1 MFLLLY
7 LLFLTL
13 TNTAIGCILAVELGY
28 GPPSLRETVGLLD
41 NWTGLADR
49 IRRYG
54 NLPLS
59 LLQRIRAILG
69 AVQLKKG
76 QVTGS
81 VHHSEVPSHPV
92 LVEKTVAAPLPK
104 GLPPTPS
111 APPTVP
117 QPKINVEEMLQ
128 AVAKANLADLLLDD
142 SDDLVRVA
150 PLQEL
155 FDEDLVSALSEHGT
169 ESWLMSEKHVETSI
183 LKLNVVMMKSGR
195 FSAEL
200 DSRLR
205 GMLGAVS
212 ESFAKKSLNEL
223 RDDCKNYLE
232 AQAEVTE
239 KIQKRLTEFGELAYL
254 AEEIELANMEQ
265 SAQIETTMSNLDHLD
280 LSNPEMAAQ
289 KLIKELSKLRTA
301 RHRLRDQQERAF
313 LTVARYEHRMETINN
328 QLFLDE
334 GTGLR
339 GRIGIEA
346 TLYDWWKQKR
356 HQSRQICCALVDFVD
371 FSRINDEYGITV
383 GDKVIKY
390 FGGCLEKNFTVHDL
404 TGIYGG
410 NCFFIATVNMGLRK
424 TLTEVEKVRQQLERT
439 QFILKGGEQQFILNA
454 TCSLTEVLPSQLDT
468 EVLKILEKV
477 LQTAK
482 SSGGNQTFFW
492 DGSSLNPE
500 AEKVSSPDFGT
511 EYLTVDLDTI

>member
-1 MFLLLY
+1 MFLLY

-13 TNTAIGCILAVELGY
+13 TNTAIGCVLAVELGY
-28 GPPSLRETVGLLD
+28 GPPSLRETVLLLG
-41 NWTGLADR
+41 NLTGFVDR
-49 IRRYG
+49 IRGYEQR
-54 NLPLS
+54 LRS
-59 LLQRIRAILG
+59 LLQRIRAIFEHFRSR
-69 AVQLKKG
+69 KG
-76 QVTGS
+76 EEMET
-81 VHHSEVPSHPV
+81 VHRAEMPIDPA
-92 LVEKTVAAPLPK
+92 LVEKAVAAPLPK
-104 GLPPTPS
+104 SPLPAPPI
-111 APPTVP
+111 PPTVS
-117 QPKINVEEMLQ
+117 QPKINVEEMIQ
-128 AVAKANLADLLLDD
+128 TVAKANLADLLFDD

-169 ESWLMSEKHVETSI
+169 ESWLMSDKHVETSI

-205 GMLGAVS
+205 GMLGSVS
-212 ESFAKKSLNEL
+212 ESFAKNALNEL

-254 AEEIELANMEQ
+254 AQEIDYANMEQ

-280 LSNPEMAAQ
+280 LSNPEMVAQ

-301 RHRLRDQQERAF
+301 RHRLRDQQEKAF
-313 LTVARYEHRMETINN
+313 LTVARYEHHMETINN

-346 TLYDWWKQKR
+346 TLYDWWNQKR
-356 HQSRQICCALVDFVD
+356 QMSRQICCALIDFVD

-404 TGIYGG
+404 TGIYCG

-424 TLTEVEKVRQQLERT
+424 TLTEVEKIRQQLGRT
-439 QFILKGGEQQFILNA
+439 QFVCNGGAQQFILNA
-454 TCSLTEVLPSQLDT
+454 TCSLTEALPSQSDT
-468 EVLKILEKV
+468 DVLKILEKV

-482 SSGGNQTFFW
+482 NSGGNQTFFW
-492 DGSSLNPE
+492 DSSSLNPE